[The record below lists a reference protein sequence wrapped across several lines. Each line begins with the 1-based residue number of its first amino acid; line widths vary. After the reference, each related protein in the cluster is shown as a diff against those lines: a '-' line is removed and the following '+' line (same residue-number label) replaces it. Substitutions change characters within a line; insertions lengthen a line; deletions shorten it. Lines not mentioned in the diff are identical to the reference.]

1 MRKNLKKILIIISLC
16 LLAAALTA
24 GALLYFGVIHLN
36 SPSREVY
43 PVVGVDVSHHQGKI
57 DWDVLSSQG
66 IDFAYIKAT
75 EGSSFVD
82 PRFEENFRNAKASP
96 LRVGVYH
103 FFSFD
108 STGEEQAEHF
118 RRAVEPYEGMLPPAV
133 DVEYYGDYASGKPV
147 DSAKVKAELRKLVDA
162 LTEEYGMK
170 PVVYAADDSYA
181 AFVKGDFDDCALW
194 YRSVYSGVGD
204 GIGWTFWQYSNRH
217 VLDGY
222 EGGERY
228 IDMNVFAGDKN
239 SFMKYPDR

>member
-1 MRKNLKKILIIISLC
+1 MC

-24 GALLYFGVIHLN
+24 ASLLYFGVIHIN

-43 PVVGVDVSHHQGKI
+43 PVAGVDVSHHQGKI
-57 DWDVLSSQG
+57 DWKVLSSQG

-75 EGSSFVD
+75 EGATFVD
-82 PRFEENFRNAKASP
+82 PEFEENFKNARATS
-96 LRVGVYH
+96 LRVGAYH

-108 STGEEQAEHF
+108 STGEEQAKHF
-118 RRAVEPYEGMLPPAV
+118 RRTVEPYEGMLPPAV

-147 DSAKVKAELRKLVDA
+147 DEAKVKAELRKLIDL
-162 LTEEYGMK
+162 LTEEYGMR
-170 PVVYAADDSYA
+170 PVVYAADDSYD
-181 AFVKGDFDDCALW
+181 AFVRGELDDCDTW

-204 GIGWTFWQYSNRH
+204 GVDWTFWQYSNRH

-228 IDMNVFAGDKN
+228 IDMNVYNGDKN
-239 SFMKYPDR
+239 SFMKYPN